1 MTQKVEKK
9 KILLLMLIPILVFGA
24 LIFYALGGGRG
35 QAKAADNTAK
45 GINTALPDAQFKKEV
60 PTDKMG
66 IYDMTK
72 TDTAQ
77 ADHNGIK
84 ELADKMAFDTKDD
97 PQTKAISDKLA
108 AINKQVNAPVSPPPA
123 YSRGLSSGFSGAD
136 DGSSSKEVTRL
147 EKLMKNMQQNG
158 NGADPEMAQLNT
170 LMDKILDAQN
180 PGRALSKQPQPL
192 DTKTDTLFKAIPAV
206 IEGNQKVIEG
216 ASVKMRLLD
225 TIVINGQTI
234 PKGTLVYG
242 LASLSNQRL
251 NLEIKN
257 IGLGNAII
265 PVSITV
271 FDKKDAMVGLYA
283 PEAIITDAI
292 SGGADNALQSMQFIG
307 GVDQSL
313 GVQAAGAG
321 ITAAKGLFSKKVKR
335 IKVKLDNGRA
345 VLLRDNTKKFN
356 H

>member
-1 MTQKVEKK
+1 MRQKVEKK
-9 KILLLMLIPILVFGA
+9 KILLLMLIPILIVGA

-35 QAKAADNTAK
+35 QAKNLDGAAK
-45 GINTALPDAQFKKEV
+45 GINTALPEAQFKKEV

-66 IYDMTK
+66 IYDLNK
-72 TDTAQ
+72 NDTAE
-77 ADHNGIK
+77 ANDNGIK
-84 ELADKMAFDTKDD
+84 DLADKMGFDAQND
-97 PQTKAISDKLA
+97 PQTKAINDKLA
-108 AINKQVNAPVSPPPA
+108 AIYKQVSAPVTSPPP
-123 YSRGLSSGFSGAD
+123 YSRGSSSGFSGAD
-136 DGSSSKEVTRL
+136 EDNNAKEVARL
-147 EKLMKNMQQNG
+147 EKMMKNLQQNG

-180 PGRALSKQPQPL
+180 SGRAVSRSPKPV
-192 DTKTDTLFKAIPAV
+192 DGKADTLFKAIPAV

-225 TIVINGQTI
+225 TIVINWQTI

-242 LASLSNQRL
+242 LAVLSNQRL

-283 PEAIITDAI
+283 PEAVITDAI
-292 SGGADNALQSMQFIG
+292 SGGADNALQSMEFIG
-307 GVDQSL
+307 GMDQSL

-321 ITAAKGLFSKKVKR
+321 INAAKGLFSKKVKR
-335 IKVKLDNGRA
+335 IKVKLDNNRA